1 MSLTHCIRTLLDL
14 KDKNISFPEN
24 YCEERVIKG
33 RKTKLI
39 YATLTYKPVCCTRCG
54 CLNTQFSIVK
64 NGFLTSNIKWIS
76 TTHFPTYLVLKKQR
90 FLCRECHCSFLAEST
105 EIAKH
110 CFISNRVKQ
119 SIAFELE
126 DNSSRKDIAKRHFIS
141 DTTVLR
147 VLVARGKSCLN
158 GFDSLPAHLCFDEFK
173 SVKRVEGKMSFIYCD
188 AITHGLIDI
197 LPDRKLVTL
206 RAHFL
211 RYSLK
216 ERSKVQSIVVDM
228 NAGYFTLAKELFP
241 NANVII
247 DRFHLVQLLT
257 VALNKTRI
265 QVMNQFKRWKPEEM
279 KDYRKLKRYWKLLLQ
294 DSQKVNYTD
303 YQYHRL
309 FRKVMPHSEI
319 VDYLLSL
326 NSTLKATYTC
336 YQDLLYA
343 MSQNNSDLLKS
354 VLSSPHE
361 QVSDYMSTALQ
372 TLRKHEERIRNTFQ
386 SKRSNGPLEGS
397 INKIKV
403 IKRTAYGYTS
413 FLNYKYRILIS
424 FQEKEKTI

>member
-1 MSLTHCIRTLLDL
+1 M
-14 KDKNISFPEN
+14 
-24 YCEERVIKG
+24 
-33 RKTKLI
+33 
-39 YATLTYKPVCCTRCG
+39 
-54 CLNTQFSIVK
+54 
-64 NGFLTSNIKWIS
+64 
-76 TTHFPTYLVLKKQR
+76 
-90 FLCRECHCSFLAEST
+90 

-158 GFDSLPAHLCFDEFK
+158 GFNSLPAHLCFDEFK
-173 SVKRVEGKMSFIYCD
+173 SVKRVEGKMSFSYCD

-265 QVMNQFKRWKPEEM
+265 QLMNQLKRWKPEEM

-326 NSTLKATYTC
+326 NFTLKATYTC

-354 VLSSPHE
+354 VLFSPHE

-386 SKRSNGPLEGS
+386 SKQSNGPLEGS

>member
-1 MSLTHCIRTLLDL
+1 M
-14 KDKNISFPEN
+14 
-24 YCEERVIKG
+24 
-33 RKTKLI
+33 
-39 YATLTYKPVCCTRCG
+39 
-54 CLNTQFSIVK
+54 
-64 NGFLTSNIKWIS
+64 
-76 TTHFPTYLVLKKQR
+76 
-90 FLCRECHCSFLAEST
+90 
-105 EIAKH
+105 
-110 CFISNRVKQ
+110 
-119 SIAFELE
+119 
-126 DNSSRKDIAKRHFIS
+126 
-141 DTTVLR
+141 
-147 VLVARGKSCLN
+147 
-158 GFDSLPAHLCFDEFK
+158 
-173 SVKRVEGKMSFIYCD
+173 
-188 AITHGLIDI
+188 
-197 LPDRKLVTL
+197 
-206 RAHFL
+206 
-211 RYSLK
+211 
-216 ERSKVQSIVVDM
+216 VVDM

-241 NANVII
+241 NAKVII

-265 QVMNQFKRWKPEEM
+265 QLMNQFKRWKPEEM

-386 SKRSNGPLEGS
+386 STRSNGPLEGS

>member
-1 MSLTHCIRTLLDL
+1 M
-14 KDKNISFPEN
+14 
-24 YCEERVIKG
+24 
-33 RKTKLI
+33 
-39 YATLTYKPVCCTRCG
+39 
-54 CLNTQFSIVK
+54 
-64 NGFLTSNIKWIS
+64 
-76 TTHFPTYLVLKKQR
+76 
-90 FLCRECHCSFLAEST
+90 
-105 EIAKH
+105 
-110 CFISNRVKQ
+110 KQ

-216 ERSKVQSIVVDM
+216 KRLKVQSIVVDM

-403 IKRTAYGYTS
+403 IKRTAYGYAS

>member
-1 MSLTHCIRTLLDL
+1 M
-14 KDKNISFPEN
+14 
-24 YCEERVIKG
+24 
-33 RKTKLI
+33 
-39 YATLTYKPVCCTRCG
+39 
-54 CLNTQFSIVK
+54 
-64 NGFLTSNIKWIS
+64 
-76 TTHFPTYLVLKKQR
+76 KKQR
-90 FLCRECHCSFLAEST
+90 FLCRECHCSFLAKST

-158 GFDSLPAHLCFDEFK
+158 RFDSLPAHLCFDEFK

-265 QVMNQFKRWKPEEM
+265 QLMNQLKRWKPEEM